1 MAEKLKFWFWF
12 VIQTE
17 YMVDMKCEGC
27 VNSVKNKLQTVDGK
41 LFWASALQAETFA
54 SFMPPSFWQF
64 ILCCSCSI
72 GFLLG
77 VKSVE
82 VDLNSQVVRILG
94 STPVKTMTEALEQ
107 TGRKARLIGQG
118 IPEG

>member
-1 MAEKLKFWFWF
+1 
-12 VIQTE
+12 
-17 YMVDMKCEGC
+17 
-27 VNSVKNKLQTVDGK
+27 
-41 LFWASALQAETFA
+41 
-54 SFMPPSFWQF
+54 MPPSFWQF

-118 IPEG
+118 IPEGYIFFYFIFHRRNAGFTFLFSQYVTDL

>member
-1 MAEKLKFWFWF
+1 
-12 VIQTE
+12 
-17 YMVDMKCEGC
+17 MVSFSELVHYKQKHFLLLCP
-27 VNSVKNKLQTVDGK
+27 L
-41 LFWASALQAETFA
+41 LFGSLSYAALVQLVF
-54 SFMPPSFWQF
+54 F
-64 ILCCSCSI
+64 
-72 GFLLG
+72 LG

-94 STPVKTMTEALEQ
+94 STPVKTMTEVLEQ